1 MIMGMKVQWAV
12 PVIVS
17 ILILGV
23 IGSQEAWAPKIA
35 PDVEPQEA
43 IIDPSEV
50 LRGTTAVTITDNQ
63 ERFMVVMK
71 WYSLMGLET
80 KP

>member
-1 MIMGMKVQWAV
+1 MRMGMKGIWVV
-12 PVIVS
+12 PIIAS

-35 PDVEPQEA
+35 SDVEPQEA
-43 IIDPSEV
+43 TIDPSEV
-50 LRGTTAVTITDNQ
+50 LRGTTEVTITDPQ
-63 ERFMVVMK
+63 GRFMVVMK
-71 WYSLMGLET
+71 WFSLMGVET